1 MNKTLKED
9 YKEIAEECV
18 ERGKE
23 NAKKFDKFCEE
34 HPWALPSIRVGLIA
48 VTGLIVGSYTIGK
61 RKGMKIGR
69 IEYVCDPDIEVIAEH
84 GFDSAAHLLDV
95 FDEIKNLSKNK
106 VTKF

>member
-34 HPWALPSIRVGLIA
+34 HPWVLPSIRVGLIA
-48 VTGLIVGSYTIGK
+48 GSYTIGK

-69 IEYVCDPDIEVIAEH
+69 IEYVCDSDIEVIAQH
-84 GFDSAAHLLDV
+84 GFDEAAHLLDV
-95 FDEIKNLSKNK
+95 FDEIKTLASQT